1 VTARVCR
8 RARGHC
14 GWRVATGRSLALAA
28 GCCLTVGRRLVAAGL
43 LPAAV
48 TSPAAAAPSQIP
60 RPTRAAPRAR
70 AAGFL
75 CPWAGRG
82 DPRMMQGGG
91 STHHPGQPLPR
102 RTRAA
107 AWPCWTSA
115 SVLCR
120 PSRRGT
126 APGGFAV
133 PAAARVFPG
142 RFAASVA
149 RGYRD
154 GYPFLAF
161 FPLAIFVLF
170 LGAGS

>member
-1 VTARVCR
+1 MGAGARGDRASVSAGARALWLAGCNGPIARARCWLLLDCWPSAGCR
-8 RARGHC
+8 RAAARRGHQPC
-14 GWRVATGRSLALAA
+14 GCRSQPDPPTHPRRATRTRCRLPVP
-28 GCCLTVGRRLVAAGL
+28 VG
-43 LPAAV
+43 
-48 TSPAAAAPSQIP
+48 
-60 RPTRAAPRAR
+60 
-70 AAGFL
+70 L

-120 PSRRGT
+120 PSRCGT

-133 PAAARVFPG
+133 PAAARVFPVV
-142 RFAASVA
+142 RSEWHCCA
-149 RGYRD
+149 RQSGTD
-154 GYPFLAF
+154 THF
-161 FPLAIFVLF
+161 
-170 LGAGS
+170 